1 MLLDKQCDQRTRH
14 NNNNEKKK
22 KICRPSLVWIQ
33 CSNVWNSHDI
43 ETYLKLIT
51 YPQHVPSNILEHI
64 DLNFTLISHPKLGH
78 FQLSRPLQFSFS
90 FLFLA
95 LSYNYD
101 SHQYRIVNS
110 IIALA
115 SYSGKK
121 SALACSHGHTLQI
134 RLCHI
139 NVLAN
144 DELDLLSN
152 LHFFS
157 LKYRCRIFASLNTG
171 YLRVMSKL
179 VVFLQLH

>member
-1 MLLDKQCDQRTRH
+1 MLLDKQCDQRTWH

-22 KICRPSLVWIQ
+22 IVGQVWYE
-33 CSNVWNSHDI
+33 SSVPMYETHDI

-51 YPQHVPSNILEHI
+51 FTQHVPPNILEHI
-64 DLNFTLISHPKLGH
+64 DLNFTLISHSKLGH

-95 LSYNYD
+95 LSYNYN

-121 SALACSHGHTLQI
+121 SALACSHPT
-134 RLCHI
+134 
-139 NVLAN
+139 
-144 DELDLLSN
+144 DP
-152 LHFFS
+152 
-157 LKYRCRIFASLNTG
+157 T
-171 YLRVMSKL
+171 MSY
-179 VVFLQLH
+179 